1 MRLLQPTLLLVLLCA
16 CSTVPKR
23 ASENQTT
30 APSANPTNVI
40 YVVRWSWHIDVGF
53 AAADL
58 HPPLASL
65 RTDVPGAQYLLFGFG
80 DRAYLTKGG
89 TFSGMLAALLPG
101 PGLVLA
107 TGLEASPEAVF
118 GADNVIRIALP
129 AGALRDLEAFIWR
142 SLSKQDG
149 EASPLGESPYGG
161 SLYYASTQ
169 RYSAFHTCNT
179 WAAEALQAGSLPVH
193 TFGIEFSGQVWK
205 QVQHLADRVGA
216 ATEHAP

>member
-1 MRLLQPTLLLVLLCA
+1 MRLLLPLLLLLLFA
-16 CSTVPKR
+16 CSTAPER
-23 ASENQTT
+23 ASENPTR
-30 APSANPTNVI
+30 APGANSTNAL
-40 YVVRWSWHIDVGF
+40 YVVKSSWHVDIGF
-53 AAADL
+53 AASGL

-65 RTDVPGAQYLLFGFG
+65 RTAFPAAQYLLFGFG

-89 TFSGMLAALLPG
+89 TFSGTLGALLPG

-107 TGLEASPEAVF
+107 TGLEASPAAVF
-118 GADNVIRIALP
+118 GVDNVIRIAVS
-129 AGALRDLEAFIWR
+129 AAQLRDLEAFIWR

-149 EASPLGESPYGG
+149 EASPLPEGPYGG
-161 SLYYASTQ
+161 TLYYASTQ

-193 TFGIEFSGQVWK
+193 TFGIEFSGQLWK
-205 QVQHLADRVGA
+205 QVQHLASRAGP

>member
-1 MRLLQPTLLLVLLCA
+1 MRLLLPLLLVLLSA
-16 CSTVPKR
+16 CSTAPER
-23 ASENQTT
+23 TSENGTT
-30 APSANPTNVI
+30 APGANSANVI
-40 YVVRWSWHIDVGF
+40 YVVKRSWHIEIGF

-65 RTDVPGAQYLLFGFG
+65 RADFPGAQYLLFGFG

-89 TFSGMLAALLPG
+89 TFSGTLGALLPG

-118 GADNVIRIALP
+118 GVDNVIRIAVS
-129 AGALRDLEAFIWR
+129 AAQFGDLEAFIWR

-149 EASPLGESPYGG
+149 EASPLAEASYGG
-161 SLYYASTQ
+161 SLYYPSTQ

-179 WAAEALQAGSLPVH
+179 WAAEALQAGSQPVH
-193 TFGIEFSGQVWK
+193 TFGVEFSGRLWK
-205 QVQHLADRVGA
+205 QVRHLASRARGDA
-216 ATEHAP
+216 SEHAP